1 MANIAINLLP
11 IEFTESEVKRAKFY
25 KVQAVGI
32 AVILA
37 MVFLSSLSVA
47 LRILQSQNIKGVQN
61 QVSASEQKIQKLK
74 EKQVSLLIL
83 KNRLTTIDKYLDIPS
98 KQTENF
104 KLLDKL
110 IPASVSISSVSVD
123 KSGSINILGL
133 VPDSVTLGNLI
144 DNLTDKEKNNNL
156 IKQVSLDT
164 ISRGRDGFYRI
175 SLTIKSS

>member
-11 IEFTESEVKRAKFY
+11 VEFTESEIKRAKFY

-47 LRILQSQNIKGVQN
+47 LRILQSQNMKGIQN
-61 QVSASEQKIQKLK
+61 QVSASEQKIQQLK
-74 EKQVSLLIL
+74 SKQVSLLIL
-83 KNRLTTIDKYLDIPS
+83 KNRLTTIDKYLSFPS

-104 KLLDKL
+104 KLLDRL
-110 IPASVSISSVSVD
+110 IPASISISSVNVD
-123 KSGSINILGL
+123 KSGSITILGL
-133 VPDSVTLGNLI
+133 VPDSTVLGNLI
-144 DNLTDKEKNNNL
+144 DNLTDKEKNGNL
-156 IKQVSLDT
+156 IKQVSIDT
-164 ISRGRDGFYRI
+164 LSRGRDSLYRV

>member
-11 IEFTESEVKRAKFY
+11 IEFTQAEVKRAKFY
-25 KVQAVGI
+25 KVQAIGVAI
-32 AVILA
+32 ILA

-47 LRILQSQNIKGVQN
+47 LRILQSQNIKGVQT
-61 QVSASEQKIQKLK
+61 QVSASEQKISQLK
-74 EKQVSLLIL
+74 DKQASLLLL
-83 KNRLTTIDKYLDIPS
+83 KNRLGTIEKYLSLPS

-110 IPASVSISSVSVD
+110 IPPSVSISSVSVD

-133 VPDSVTLGNLI
+133 VPDSTTLSNLI
-144 DNLTDKEKNNNL
+144 DNLTDKDRNNNL

-164 ISRGRDGFYRI
+164 VSRGRDGVYRV